1 MYIFIASRAYSLHA
15 YHNLN
20 ATCDIEVEH
29 GMGRRVKIKVVNE
42 NGNEFYIFKS
52 FEKSD
57 MTEVRKGLE
66 FEGATGLKG
75 KKEIEDA
82 DQIFKSLGWS
92 SAADGVS
99 WGGSSGDDVKITINP
114 EVVIERAVREMAE
127 SEVNMAVMYKDS
139 PRHMYLLRHVL

>member
-1 MYIFIASRAYSLHA
+1 MYICTASKAYSLNA
-15 YHNLN
+15 YHSLN
-20 ATCDIEVEH
+20 ATCVIEVEH
-29 GMGRRVKIKVVNE
+29 GLCRHDKIKVVNE

-52 FEKSD
+52 FDKSD

-66 FEGATGLKG
+66 FEGAKGLKG

-82 DQIFKSLGWS
+82 DQIFQSLGWS
-92 SAADGVS
+92 SASDGVS
-99 WGGSSGDDVKITINP
+99 WQGSSDDVKITINP

>member
-1 MYIFIASRAYSLHA
+1 M
-15 YHNLN
+15 
-20 ATCDIEVEH
+20 
-29 GMGRRVKIKVVNE
+29 VNE
-42 NGNEFYIFKS
+42 SGNEFYFFKS

-82 DQIFKSLGWS
+82 DQIFKSLGWA
-92 SAADGVS
+92 SASD
-99 WGGSSGDDVKITINP
+99 GGSWQGSSDDVKITTNP
-114 EVVIERAVREMAE
+114 EVVIERAVKEMTE

>member
-1 MYIFIASRAYSLHA
+1 MYICTASKVYSLNA
-15 YHNLN
+15 YHSLN

-29 GMGRRVKIKVVNE
+29 GICRHVKIKVVNE
-42 NGNEFYIFKS
+42 SGNEFYIFKS

-82 DQIFKSLGWS
+82 DQIFQSLGWS
-92 SAADGVS
+92 SASDGVS
-99 WGGSSGDDVKITINP
+99 WQGGSDDVKITINP
-114 EVVIERAVREMAE
+114 EVVIERAVKEMAE

>member
-1 MYIFIASRAYSLHA
+1 M
-15 YHNLN
+15 N
-20 ATCDIEVEH
+20 ATFDIEVEH
-29 GMGRRVKIKVVNE
+29 GICRHVKIKVVNE
-42 NGNEFYIFKS
+42 GGNEFYIFKS

-66 FEGATGLKG
+66 FEGAKGLKG

-82 DQIFKSLGWS
+82 DQIFQSLGWS
-92 SAADGVS
+92 SASDGVS
-99 WGGSSGDDVKITINP
+99 WQGDSDDVKITINP
-114 EVVIERAVREMAE
+114 EVVIERAVKEMTE